1 MHTLQNPLAL
11 LSRLLLAALFLPA
24 GIGKIT
30 GFAGTAGYIASVGLP
45 MPTVAAA
52 VAIAVEVLGGLALI
66 VGFGTRWAAL
76 ALALTLF
83 FLNQEDHSAMPA
95 LLFGGTIALIPTAVA
110 RLIML
115 LLWVPTSHQMI
126 ALDLWLSERLLPRRL
141 NPHGEWLVLRHAV
154 PQLAMLAVFAALLGP
169 LGMAGYSGFILI
181 GLLHDKRIGH
191 LDPGFSERHPYLT
204 ALHWSHWSPSMYPT
218 ACGSSRQ
225 TRHRPSQARRA
236 RALRQE
242 WHRHPVAS

>member
-76 ALALTLF
+76 ALALFTLGASF
-83 FLNQEDHSAMPA
+83 FFHNY
-95 LLFGGTIALIPTAVA
+95 
-110 RLIML
+110 
-115 LLWVPTSHQMI
+115 W
-126 ALDLWLSERLLPRRL
+126 
-141 NPHGEWLVLRHAV
+141 
-154 PQLAMLAVFAALLGP
+154 AMLAEQQMMQHLMFMKNIGVTG
-169 LGMAGYSGFILI
+169 
-181 GLLHDKRIGH
+181 GLLALAAFGAGAFS
-191 LDPGFSERHPYLT
+191 LD
-204 ALHWSHWSPSMYPT
+204 
-218 ACGSSRQ
+218 
-225 TRHRPSQARRA
+225 ARRSA
-236 RALRQE
+236 
-242 WHRHPVAS
+242 